1 MKLKCS
7 KGVFL
12 GKNGFT
18 LIELLV
24 VVLIISILAAVA
36 LPQYQ
41 KAVERSRAVQA
52 IAAVKTIGDAQ
63 ELYYLANGEYASSLE
78 DLDIEIP
85 GENCSYNGLPRK
97 CMGYFD
103 VGPRGIGSTVIV
115 AVSNRFTAQPTG
127 NNSSLRLLAHYS
139 LLRFAKDANI
149 YCKAE
154 SKGDPFKICQS
165 LSGGVK
171 GSNGY
176 YIVRP

>member
-85 GENCSYNGLPRK
+85 GENCSYGSLPRK

-103 VGPRGIGSTVIV
+103 VGPRGVSSTVTV

-127 NNSSLRLLAHYS
+127 NYRSLPAHYS
-139 LLRFAKDANI
+139 LVRFAKDANI
-149 YCKAE
+149 YCWVEA
-154 SKGDPFKICQS
+154 KGDPFKICQS

-171 GSNGY
+171 DSNGR